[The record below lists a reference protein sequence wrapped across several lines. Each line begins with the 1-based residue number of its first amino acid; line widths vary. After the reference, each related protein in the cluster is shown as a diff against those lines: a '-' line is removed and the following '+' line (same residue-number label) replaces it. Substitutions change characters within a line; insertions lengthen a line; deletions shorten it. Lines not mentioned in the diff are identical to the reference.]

1 MYYIWFEYLHF
12 YVLIVLN
19 IFILNWNF
27 YIFIFLTLLKII
39 KTFYVVTEQPL
50 LPAHPRVIV
59 LGLIPGPILHVSN
72 HRISGKITA
81 LSSAAP
87 ARPLTHVIK
96 L

>member
-19 IFILNWNF
+19 IFILNRNF

-50 LPAHPRVIV
+50 LPAHSRVIV
-59 LGLIPGPILHVSN
+59 LGQIPGPILHVSN
-72 HRISGKITA
+72 HRIQDY
-81 LSSAAP
+81 SSQ
-87 ARPLTHVIK
+87 
-96 L
+96 

>member
-19 IFILNWNF
+19 IFIFNRNF

-59 LGLIPGPILHVSN
+59 LGQIPGLILHVSN
-72 HRISGKITA
+72 HRIQDY
-81 LSSAAP
+81 SSQ
-87 ARPLTHVIK
+87 
-96 L
+96 